1 MKVLALFIFYH
12 SLNVDKALRLPQEPK
27 KSTWRI
33 AQADEEAPPEDE
45 GSPTPGDESS
55 DPYPDTSTEA

>member
-33 AQADEEAPPEDE
+33 AQVDQDAPPEDE
-45 GSPTPGDESS
+45 GAPTPGDDSS
-55 DPYPDTSTEA
+55 EPSPDASTEA